1 MKRLNSNFCAT
12 TIKLYKSSSTFLKA
26 CFIHLAITLT
36 YCTPTAASIDTIS
49 IPSPNFH
56 QVRKVYI
63 KTPDNKKYASDKVKY
78 PVLYLLDA
86 QQEWLTN
93 PLLSEI
99 EYLQYTHDI
108 PQMIIVMVPL
118 VNREKEC
125 REGLQDREKSPLLEF
140 LMMETEAALQSY
152 NPSGLRILLGHS
164 FSASFALSAYL
175 KKPDFFDIVIAHS
188 PIDRL
193 ESLLLQFDTAYADKT
208 TIPAYLSF
216 GSTHSSKDYWH
227 RTIFNELKT
236 KHQSVMNKLHII
248 TSDVASHTSVPLIT
262 TPEILSKIFLPFSL
276 RFDPIGKIDNEYKL
290 LEKPGT
296 TNELLTEINN
306 NSTLY
311 DEFYPPE
318 IAEINGIGSR
328 FYENGYMDHALAVW
342 EEIGLNY
349 YPNYYEFHLNVGELY
364 LKKNPE
370 KAALHLKIARL
381 LIEDANMP
389 VTEKAELLEAIRK
402 MNAESQHKN

>member
-1 MKRLNSNFCAT
+1 MANKRIILFLIALL
-12 TIKLYKSSSTFLKA
+12 ILPFDGHSST
-26 CFIHLAITLT
+26 
-36 YCTPTAASIDTIS
+36 DTIS

-56 QVRKVYI
+56 QVRKIYI
-63 KTPDNKKYASDKVKY
+63 KTPEIKKQASDKVRY

-125 REGLQDREKSPLLEF
+125 REGLQENEKSPLLEF

-164 FSASFALSAYL
+164 FSASFALSAFL
-175 KKPDFFDIVIAHS
+175 KRPEFFDIVIAHS

-389 VTEKAELLEAIRK
+389 VTEKAELLESIRK

>member
-1 MKRLNSNFCAT
+1 MANNRIILFLIALL
-12 TIKLYKSSSTFLKA
+12 ILPFDGHSST
-26 CFIHLAITLT
+26 
-36 YCTPTAASIDTIS
+36 DTIS

-56 QVRKVYI
+56 QVRKIYI
-63 KTPDNKKYASDKVKY
+63 KSPEIKKQASDKVRY

-389 VTEKAELLEAIRK
+389 VTEKAELLESIRK

>member
-1 MKRLNSNFCAT
+1 MANNRIILFLIALL
-12 TIKLYKSSSTFLKA
+12 ILPFDGHSST
-26 CFIHLAITLT
+26 
-36 YCTPTAASIDTIS
+36 DTIS

-56 QVRKVYI
+56 QVRKIYI
-63 KTPDNKKYASDKVKY
+63 KTPEIKKQASDKVRY

-175 KKPDFFDIVIAHS
+175 KKPAFFDIVIAHS

-193 ESLLLQFDTAYADKT
+193 ESLLLKFDSAYADKT

-262 TPEILSKIFLPFSL
+262 TPEILSK
-276 RFDPIGKIDNEYKL
+276 
-290 LEKPGT
+290 
-296 TNELLTEINN
+296 
-306 NSTLY
+306 
-311 DEFYPPE
+311 
-318 IAEINGIGSR
+318 
-328 FYENGYMDHALAVW
+328 
-342 EEIGLNY
+342 
-349 YPNYYEFHLNVGELY
+349 
-364 LKKNPE
+364 
-370 KAALHLKIARL
+370 
-381 LIEDANMP
+381 
-389 VTEKAELLEAIRK
+389 
-402 MNAESQHKN
+402 

>member
-1 MKRLNSNFCAT
+1 MANNRIILFLIALL
-12 TIKLYKSSSTFLKA
+12 ILPFDGHSST
-26 CFIHLAITLT
+26 
-36 YCTPTAASIDTIS
+36 DTIS

-56 QVRKVYI
+56 QVRKIYI
-63 KTPDNKKYASDKVKY
+63 KTPEIKKQASDKVRY

-125 REGLQDREKSPLLEF
+125 REGLQENEKSPLLEF

-164 FSASFALSAYL
+164 FSASFALSAFL
-175 KKPDFFDIVIAHS
+175 KRPEFFDIVIAHS

-296 TNELLTEINN
+296 INELLTEINN

-389 VTEKAELLEAIRK
+389 VTEKAELLESIRK

>member
-1 MKRLNSNFCAT
+1 MANNRIILFLIALL
-12 TIKLYKSSSTFLKA
+12 ILPFDGHSST
-26 CFIHLAITLT
+26 
-36 YCTPTAASIDTIS
+36 DTIS

-56 QVRKVYI
+56 QVRKIYI
-63 KTPDNKKYASDKVKY
+63 KTPEIKKQASDKVRY

-125 REGLQDREKSPLLEF
+125 REGLQENEKSPLLEF

-164 FSASFALSAYL
+164 FSASFALSAFL
-175 KKPDFFDIVIAHS
+175 KRPEFFDIVIAHS

-193 ESLLLQFDTAYADKT
+193 ESLLLQFDSAYADKT

-389 VTEKAELLEAIRK
+389 VTEKAELLESIRK

>member
-1 MKRLNSNFCAT
+1 MANNRIILFLIALL
-12 TIKLYKSSSTFLKA
+12 ILPFDGHSST
-26 CFIHLAITLT
+26 
-36 YCTPTAASIDTIS
+36 DTIS

-56 QVRKVYI
+56 QVRKIYI
-63 KTPDNKKYASDKVKY
+63 KTPEIKKQASDKVRY

-164 FSASFALSAYL
+164 FSASFALSAFL
-175 KKPDFFDIVIAHS
+175 KRPEFFDIVIAHS

-193 ESLLLQFDTAYADKT
+193 ESLLLQFDSAYADKT

-389 VTEKAELLEAIRK
+389 VTEKAELLESIRK

>member
-1 MKRLNSNFCAT
+1 MVNNRKIFFLIVSIILPFAG
-12 TIKLYKSSSTFLKA
+12 LAST
-26 CFIHLAITLT
+26 
-36 YCTPTAASIDTIS
+36 DTIS

-108 PQMIIVMVPL
+108 PQMIIVMIPL

-125 REGLQDREKSPLLEF
+125 REGLQANEKSPLLEF
-140 LMMETEAALQSY
+140 LTMETEAALQSY

-164 FSASFALSAYL
+164 FSASFALSAFL
-175 KKPDFFDIVIAHS
+175 KRPEFFDIVVAHS
-188 PIDRL
+188 PIDRF
-193 ESLLLQFDTAYADKT
+193 ESLLLKFDSAYADKS
-208 TIPAYLSF
+208 TIPAYISF
-216 GSTHSSKDYWH
+216 GSSHTSKDYWH

-248 TSDVASHTSVPLIT
+248 TSDVASHTSVPLVT
-262 TPEILSKIFLPFSL
+262 TPEILSKIFLPFAL
-276 RFDPIGKIDNEYKL
+276 RFDHIAKIDDNYKL
-290 LEKPGT
+290 KEMPGN
-296 TNELLTEINN
+296 TNELLTKVT
-306 NSTLY
+306 NSSRLY

-318 IAEINGIGSR
+318 IPEINGIGSR
-328 FYENGYMDHALAVW
+328 YYENGYMDHALAIW
-342 EEIGLNY
+342 EDIGINY
-349 YPNYYEFHLNVGELY
+349 YPNYYEFQMNVGELY

-381 LIEDANMP
+381 LVEDAPMP
-389 VTEKAELLEAIRK
+389 VTEKAELLEAIHK
-402 MNAESQHKN
+402 MNAESQLKN

>member
-1 MKRLNSNFCAT
+1 MANNRIILFLIALL
-12 TIKLYKSSSTFLKA
+12 ILPFDGHSST
-26 CFIHLAITLT
+26 
-36 YCTPTAASIDTIS
+36 DTIS

-56 QVRKVYI
+56 QVRKIYI
-63 KTPDNKKYASDKVKY
+63 KTPEIKKQASDKVRY

-125 REGLQDREKSPLLEF
+125 REGLQENEKSPLLEF

-164 FSASFALSAYL
+164 FSASFALSAFL
-175 KKPDFFDIVIAHS
+175 KRPEFFDIVIAHS

-193 ESLLLQFDTAYADKT
+193 ESLLLQFDSAYADKT

-349 YPNYYEFHLNVGELY
+349 YPNYYEFHLNIGELY

>member
-1 MKRLNSNFCAT
+1 MANNRIILFLIALL
-12 TIKLYKSSSTFLKA
+12 ILPFDGHSST
-26 CFIHLAITLT
+26 
-36 YCTPTAASIDTIS
+36 DTIS

-56 QVRKVYI
+56 QVRKIYI
-63 KTPDNKKYASDKVKY
+63 KTPEIKKQASDKVRY

-125 REGLQDREKSPLLEF
+125 REGLQENEKSPLLEF

-164 FSASFALSAYL
+164 FSASFALSAFL
-175 KKPDFFDIVIAHS
+175 KRPEFFDIVIAHS

-193 ESLLLQFDTAYADKT
+193 ESLLLKFDSAYADKT

-389 VTEKAELLEAIRK
+389 VTEKAELLESIRK

>member
-1 MKRLNSNFCAT
+1 MANNRIILFLIALL
-12 TIKLYKSSSTFLKA
+12 ILPFDGHSST
-26 CFIHLAITLT
+26 
-36 YCTPTAASIDTIS
+36 DTIS

-56 QVRKVYI
+56 QVRKIYI
-63 KTPDNKKYASDKVKY
+63 KSPEIKKQASDKVRY

-125 REGLQDREKSPLLEF
+125 REGLQENEKSPLLEF

-164 FSASFALSAYL
+164 FSASFALSAFL
-175 KKPDFFDIVIAHS
+175 KRPEFFDIVIAHS

-193 ESLLLQFDTAYADKT
+193 ESLLLKFDSAYADKT

-389 VTEKAELLEAIRK
+389 VTEKAELLESIRK

>member
-1 MKRLNSNFCAT
+1 MANNRIILFLIALL
-12 TIKLYKSSSTFLKA
+12 ILPFDGHSST
-26 CFIHLAITLT
+26 
-36 YCTPTAASIDTIS
+36 DTIS

-56 QVRKVYI
+56 QVRKIYI
-63 KTPDNKKYASDKVKY
+63 KTPEIKKQASDKVRY

-125 REGLQDREKSPLLEF
+125 REGLQENEKSPLLEF

-164 FSASFALSAYL
+164 FSASFALSAFL
-175 KKPDFFDIVIAHS
+175 KRPEFFDIVIAHS

-216 GSTHSSKDYWH
+216 GGTHSSKDYWH

>member
-1 MKRLNSNFCAT
+1 MANNRIILFLIALL
-12 TIKLYKSSSTFLKA
+12 ILPFDGHSST
-26 CFIHLAITLT
+26 
-36 YCTPTAASIDTIS
+36 DTIS

-56 QVRKVYI
+56 QVRKIYI
-63 KTPDNKKYASDKVKY
+63 KTPEIKKQASDKVRY

-296 TNELLTEINN
+296 INELLTEINN

>member
-1 MKRLNSNFCAT
+1 MANNRIILFLIALL
-12 TIKLYKSSSTFLKA
+12 ILPFDGHSST
-26 CFIHLAITLT
+26 
-36 YCTPTAASIDTIS
+36 DTIS

-56 QVRKVYI
+56 QVRKIYI
-63 KTPDNKKYASDKVKY
+63 KTPEIKKQASDKVRY

-175 KKPDFFDIVIAHS
+175 KKPAFFDIVIAHS

-193 ESLLLQFDTAYADKT
+193 ESLLLKFDSAYADKT

-389 VTEKAELLEAIRK
+389 VTEKAELLESIRK

>member
-1 MKRLNSNFCAT
+1 MANNRIILFLIALL
-12 TIKLYKSSSTFLKA
+12 ILPFDGHSST
-26 CFIHLAITLT
+26 
-36 YCTPTAASIDTIS
+36 DTIS

-56 QVRKVYI
+56 QVRKIYI
-63 KTPDNKKYASDKVKY
+63 KSPEIKKQASDKVRY

>member
-1 MKRLNSNFCAT
+1 MANNRIILFLIALL
-12 TIKLYKSSSTFLKA
+12 ILPFDGHSST
-26 CFIHLAITLT
+26 
-36 YCTPTAASIDTIS
+36 DTIS

-56 QVRKVYI
+56 QVRKIYI
-63 KTPDNKKYASDKVKY
+63 KTPEIKKQASDKVRY

-125 REGLQDREKSPLLEF
+125 REGLQENEKSPLLEF

-164 FSASFALSAYL
+164 FSASFALSAFL
-175 KKPDFFDIVIAHS
+175 KRPEFFDIVIAHS

>member
-1 MKRLNSNFCAT
+1 MANNRIILFLIALL
-12 TIKLYKSSSTFLKA
+12 ILPFDGHSST
-26 CFIHLAITLT
+26 
-36 YCTPTAASIDTIS
+36 DTIS

-56 QVRKVYI
+56 QVRKIYI
-63 KTPDNKKYASDKVKY
+63 KTPEIKKQASDKVRY

-193 ESLLLQFDTAYADKT
+193 ESLLLKFDSAYADKT

-296 TNELLTEINN
+296 INELLTEINN

-389 VTEKAELLEAIRK
+389 VTEKAELLESIRK

>member
-1 MKRLNSNFCAT
+1 MANNRIILFLIALL
-12 TIKLYKSSSTFLKA
+12 ILPFDGHSST
-26 CFIHLAITLT
+26 
-36 YCTPTAASIDTIS
+36 DTIS

-56 QVRKVYI
+56 QVRKIYI
-63 KTPDNKKYASDKVKY
+63 KTPEIKKQASDKVRY

-125 REGLQDREKSPLLEF
+125 REGLQANEKSPLLEF
-140 LMMETEAALQSY
+140 LTMETEAALQSY

-164 FSASFALSAYL
+164 FSASFALSAFL
-175 KKPDFFDIVIAHS
+175 KRPEFFDIVVAHS
-188 PIDRL
+188 PIDRF
-193 ESLLLQFDTAYADKT
+193 ESLLLKFDSAYADKS
-208 TIPAYLSF
+208 TIPAYISF
-216 GSTHSSKDYWH
+216 GSSHTSKDYWH

-248 TSDVASHTSVPLIT
+248 TSDVASHTSVPLVT
-262 TPEILSKIFLPFSL
+262 TPEILSKIFLPFAL
-276 RFDPIGKIDNEYKL
+276 RFDPIAKIDDNYKL
-290 LEKPGT
+290 KEQPGNI
-296 TNELLTEINN
+296 NELLTEVT
-306 NSTLY
+306 NSSRLY

-318 IAEINGIGSR
+318 IPEINGIGSR
-328 FYENGYMDHALAVW
+328 YYENGFMDHALAIW
-342 EEIGLNY
+342 ENIGINY
-349 YPNYYEFHLNVGELY
+349 YPNYYEFQMNVGELY

-381 LIEDANMP
+381 LVEDAPMP
-389 VTEKAELLEAIRK
+389 ATEKAELLETIQK
-402 MNAESQHKN
+402 LNNEIQHKN

>member
-1 MKRLNSNFCAT
+1 MANKRIILFLIALL
-12 TIKLYKSSSTFLKA
+12 ILPFDGHSST
-26 CFIHLAITLT
+26 
-36 YCTPTAASIDTIS
+36 DTIS

-56 QVRKVYI
+56 QVRKIYI
-63 KTPDNKKYASDKVKY
+63 KTPEIKKQASDKVRY

-175 KKPDFFDIVIAHS
+175 KKPAFFDIVIAHS

-193 ESLLLQFDTAYADKT
+193 ESLLLKFDSAYADKT

-389 VTEKAELLEAIRK
+389 VTEKAELLESIRK

>member
-1 MKRLNSNFCAT
+1 MANKRIILFLIALL
-12 TIKLYKSSSTFLKA
+12 ILPFDGHSST
-26 CFIHLAITLT
+26 
-36 YCTPTAASIDTIS
+36 DTIS

-56 QVRKVYI
+56 QVRKIYI
-63 KTPDNKKYASDKVKY
+63 KTPEIKKQASDKVRY

-125 REGLQDREKSPLLEF
+125 REGLQENEKSPLLEF

-164 FSASFALSAYL
+164 FSASFALSAFL
-175 KKPDFFDIVIAHS
+175 KRPEFFDIVIAHS

>member
-1 MKRLNSNFCAT
+1 
-12 TIKLYKSSSTFLKA
+12 
-26 CFIHLAITLT
+26 
-36 YCTPTAASIDTIS
+36 
-49 IPSPNFH
+49 
-56 QVRKVYI
+56 
-63 KTPDNKKYASDKVKY
+63 
-78 PVLYLLDA
+78 
-86 QQEWLTN
+86 
-93 PLLSEI
+93 
-99 EYLQYTHDI
+99 
-108 PQMIIVMVPL
+108 
-118 VNREKEC
+118 
-125 REGLQDREKSPLLEF
+125 
-140 LMMETEAALQSY
+140 
-152 NPSGLRILLGHS
+152 
-164 FSASFALSAYL
+164 
-175 KKPDFFDIVIAHS
+175 
-188 PIDRL
+188 
-193 ESLLLQFDTAYADKT
+193 
-208 TIPAYLSF
+208 
-216 GSTHSSKDYWH
+216 
-227 RTIFNELKT
+227 
-236 KHQSVMNKLHII
+236 MNKLHII